1 MKAIK
6 KLEAGPLAVKK
17 ISPREEAV
25 LDKGGLRMASVLYDF
40 SVDAGAVGTLTF
52 GRVLPA
58 GAIVTKIVADE
69 LTNVTSGGSATL
81 QLKAGSTNLT
91 GAVAIADFAGLTAP
105 ALAGSAAAIKLAAAS
120 ELSLAIA
127 TAAVTAGKVRFLV
140 EYLLPN
146 DL

>member
-58 GAIVTKIVADE
+58 GAIVTKIIADE
-69 LTNVTSGGSATL
+69 LTNVTSGGSATV

-91 GAVAIADFAGLTAP
+91 GAIAIADLAGLTAP
-105 ALAGSAAAIKLAAAS
+105 ALAGSVAAIKLSAAS

-127 TAAVTAGKVRFLV
+127 TAALTAGKVRLCV
-140 EYLLPN
+140 EYMLPN